1 MNTTKEIKFNHSI
14 TKKDDLFNYTIEF
27 NTYLGNGSYG
37 TVYYGVLTDHNN
49 YNRTLHVALKKTKR
63 VDYNET
69 KKVDY
74 NEIKILMHL
83 RKYLG
88 NRKDINYY
96 IDYVYD
102 PYERSLYLITK
113 YIPNQIPLNYILQN
127 KFSVSDIITIMFNIC
142 VAIQYVHSLNI
153 AHLDIKP
160 ENIMFNYDTL
170 EITIVDFGG
179 SCKILECDNIITTPA
194 FLAPELYK
202 SFANKTE
209 LNKQQLLKADIFSLG
224 ATFFNC
230 LNGYSI
236 YGNIHNDC
244 KNVTDKLD
252 FYKCCDKKINSNT
265 SFVST
270 YFDKDIND
278 IINEMINIK
287 LENRPTIDTIVDK
300 LSKILNKYNTNL
312 IKYISFDK
320 ELEALL
326 NKKVL

>member
-1 MNTTKEIKFNHSI
+1 MNNTKEIKFKHSI
-14 TKKDDLFNYTIEF
+14 TKKDDLFNYTIDF
-27 NTYLGNGSYG
+27 NIYLGNGSFG

-49 YNRTLHVALKKTKR
+49 YNRTLQVALKKT
-63 VDYNET
+63 T
-69 KKVDY
+69 KVYY
-74 NEIKILMHL
+74 NEIKILMYL

-113 YIPNQIPLNYILQN
+113 YISNKISLDQILIN
-127 KFSVSDIITIMFNIC
+127 KFSVSEIITIMFNIC

-160 ENIMFNYDTL
+160 ANIMINYDTL

-179 SCKILECDNIITTPA
+179 SCKILECNNIQTT
-194 FLAPELYK
+194 LDYMAPELYK

-224 ATFFNC
+224 ATFFSC
-230 LNGYSI
+230 LNGYNI
-236 YGNIHNDC
+236 YENMYKDC
-244 KNVTDKLD
+244 KNVTDKID
-252 FYKCCDKKINSNT
+252 FYKCIDKKINSTT

-287 LENRPTIDTIVDK
+287 PDNRPTIDTIVDK
-300 LSKILNKYNTNL
+300 LSKILSKYNTNL
-312 IKYISFDK
+312 IEYISFDK
-320 ELEALL
+320 ELEELL